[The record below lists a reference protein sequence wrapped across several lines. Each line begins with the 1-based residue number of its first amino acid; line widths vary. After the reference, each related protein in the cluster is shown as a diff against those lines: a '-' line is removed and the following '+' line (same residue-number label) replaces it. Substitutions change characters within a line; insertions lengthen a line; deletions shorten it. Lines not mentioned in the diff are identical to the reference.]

1 MHAVSALCAIDMKAP
16 KKKRFNL
23 VAGLGACVCA
33 SREVKG
39 RSNIHTRTYV
49 DELEISKSEKGNF
62 EWEVIGL
69 TARHSTADER
79 RGQYKI
85 KMSKGELLLLRN

>member
-1 MHAVSALCAIDMKAP
+1 MCYARNERSLCNRYEGT
-16 KKKRFNL
+16 KKKRVNL

-69 TARHSTADER
+69 TARHGTADER
-79 RGQYKI
+79 RGQ
-85 KMSKGELLLLRN
+85 